1 MARTDDVGARI
12 RRRRQ
17 ELGLTQEELAAHVGV
32 SARAVI
38 RWEADRNF
46 PTRHQGR
53 LEAVLGI
60 RLDGGR
66 YAMSLPALAD
76 AYRRETHHRRS
87 A

>member
-1 MARTDDVGARI
+1 MARIDDVGARI

-17 ELGLTQEELAAHVGV
+17 ELGLTQEELAVLVGV

-38 RWEADRNF
+38 RWELGRNF
-46 PTRHQGR
+46 PSRHQGR

-60 RLDGGR
+60 RLNGDR
-66 YAMSLPALAD
+66 YTVSLPALAD
-76 AYRRETHHRRS
+76 AYRRESHRRS

>member
-1 MARTDDVGARI
+1 MVRTDDVGARI

-17 ELGLTQEELAAHVGV
+17 ELGLTQEELGARVGV

-38 RWEADRNF
+38 RWEAGLNF
-46 PTRHQGR
+46 PRRHQGR

-66 YAMSLPALAD
+66 YTVSLPALAD
-76 AYRRETHHRRS
+76 AYHRREPHRRS